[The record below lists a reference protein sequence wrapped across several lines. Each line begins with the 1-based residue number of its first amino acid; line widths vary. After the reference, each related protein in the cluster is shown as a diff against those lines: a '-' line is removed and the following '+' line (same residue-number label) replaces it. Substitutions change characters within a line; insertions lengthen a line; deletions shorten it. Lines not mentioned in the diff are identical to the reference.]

1 MPLPLQMHILTPTP
15 MLFMVPMVLAVPRV
29 LQPMQMPV
37 PMEPML
43 ISMLLPVRAAISYW
57 H

>member
-1 MPLPLQMHILTPTP
+1 MHILTPTP
-15 MLFMVPMVLAVPRV
+15 MLFMVPIVLAVPRV
-29 LQPMQMPV
+29 LQPMQTLV
-37 PMEPML
+37 PMVPML

>member
-1 MPLPLQMHILTPTP
+1 MHILTPTP
-15 MLFMVPMVLAVPRV
+15 VLFMVPVVSAVPRV

-37 PMEPML
+37 PMVPML